1 MVIAIGYVF
10 HLLNTDE
17 DGCLLVSILLYFILG
32 FIIFIN
38 IFHPF
43 KSELFKNLL
52 IQVINVQYFSNSV
65 TLLFIWFSVYVQVG
79 ENQIYLVVTCILE
92 IKNFL
97 FLSIVLTSFFFL
109 IFMLII
115 VFMYKETTN
124 WDLKYFKIMF
134 QGPFFHHEK
143 W

>member
-65 TLLFIWFSVYVQVG
+65 TLLFIWFSVSSWRKPNLFGCNLYIR
-79 ENQIYLVVTCILE
+79 NQ
-92 IKNFL
+92 KL
-97 FLSIVLTSFFFL
+97 FVLINSSYKFFFL